1 MPEKR
6 DYYEILGINKD
17 ASQSEIKK
25 SFRSLARKYHPD
37 KNPDNPESEIKFKE
51 VQEAYAI
58 LSDPNEKRKYDT
70 YGHNGPGGSPF
81 GPGGFQGVNISIEDL
96 FGGGFESVF
105 SSIFGS
111 SSPKRNKRQRGSDLL
126 VRHIISFDAVMNGA
140 EESLEFDVLKTC
152 KNCNGLGSK
161 NPEDVRECP
170 ACDGRGRIQ
179 RIERIG
185 PFTQQVVTDCSSCK
199 GEGRIIQNPCPSCR
213 GEGRSNQT
221 KKVQFTVPPGIENG
235 QRLRMT
241 GYGESAKSENG
252 DPGHLY
258 IEIDIEEH
266 EWFERDGADLLMALP
281 LSFTDLVLGTTVE
294 IPHLDGEKLRI
305 KIPPGS
311 KPGQTI
317 SVKGRGLPSNRVRS
331 GRGSIMVLLKLD
343 IPKKISRSFKKKLI
357 DIKEEMSYSNEELE
371 EKIRKEAKSRRNN

>member
-1 MPEKR
+1 
-6 DYYEILGINKD
+6 
-17 ASQSEIKK
+17 
-25 SFRSLARKYHPD
+25 
-37 KNPDNPESEIKFKE
+37 
-51 VQEAYAI
+51 
-58 LSDPNEKRKYDT
+58 
-70 YGHNGPGGSPF
+70 
-81 GPGGFQGVNISIEDL
+81 
-96 FGGGFESVF
+96 
-105 SSIFGS
+105 
-111 SSPKRNKRQRGSDLL
+111 
-126 VRHIISFDAVMNGA
+126 
-140 EESLEFDVLKTC
+140 
-152 KNCNGLGSK
+152 
-161 NPEDVRECP
+161 
-170 ACDGRGRIQ
+170 
-179 RIERIG
+179 
-185 PFTQQVVTDCSSCK
+185 
-199 GEGRIIQNPCPSCR
+199 
-213 GEGRSNQT
+213 
-221 KKVQFTVPPGIENG
+221 
-235 QRLRMT
+235 MT

-317 SVKGRGLPSNRVRS
+317 SVKGRGLPSNRVRT